1 MEFLSESNLSM
12 LKQILIEEKLI
23 KNSIISNNQA
33 LQSKA
38 FEFWNNNK
46 NSIDEELNILKLNK
60 LFISE
65 IIEENNLNN
74 SNNSIKHNNNNFT
87 NKLKILQDDFK
98 LYDTVKPLSPVFK
111 DNIESNPSQS
121 FEEEIKKA
129 IKEREYE
136 IQIDKNNLTFNHKIK
151 DGSENSSVTSSDVN
165 ENFSYVDDSIVNRV
179 IQKFINRSVVGKEK
193 YGKTLDR
200 EDLNFNDWITHAQ
213 EELMDGIL
221 YLEKLKQYK
230 N

>member
-23 KNSIISNNQA
+23 KNSIIPNNQA
-33 LQSKA
+33 LQTKA
-38 FEFWNNNK
+38 FEFWSNNK
-46 NSIDEELNILKLNK
+46 NSMDEELNILKLNK

-65 IIEENNLNN
+65 IIEENN
-74 SNNSIKHNNNNFT
+74 SNNNIKHNNNNFT

-98 LYDTVKPLSPVFK
+98 LYDTVKPISPVFK
-111 DNIESNPSQS
+111 DNIESTPSTS

-136 IQIDKNNLTFNHKIK
+136 IQIDKNNLTFNNKIK

-165 ENFSYVDDSIVNRV
+165 EIFSYVDDSIVNRV

-230 N
+230 S

>member
-23 KNSIISNNQA
+23 KNSFIPNNQA

-46 NSIDEELNILKLNK
+46 NSMDEELNILKLNK

-74 SNNSIKHNNNNFT
+74 SNNSIKDNNNNFT

-111 DNIESNPSQS
+111 DNIESTPSQS

-136 IQIDKNNLTFNHKIK
+136 IQIDKNNLTFNDKIK

>member
-23 KNSIISNNQA
+23 KNSFIPNNQA

-46 NSIDEELNILKLNK
+46 NSMDEELNILKLNK

-74 SNNSIKHNNNNFT
+74 SNNSIKDNNNNFT

-111 DNIESNPSQS
+111 DNIESTPSQS

-136 IQIDKNNLTFNHKIK
+136 IQIDKNNLTFNDKIK

-221 YLEKLKQYK
+221 YLE
-230 N
+230 NFIEP